1 MKITRKQIRRIILKE
16 ARFLKEQEEAFDAIV
31 DINTDTLQRLKAAHD
46 KDGIAGFF
54 DEAARQ
60 GVISGKQIWQLATNE
75 QLQQEM
81 QSTLENEGVEAAYVL
96 WIKKLQNRLQ

>member
-1 MKITRKQIRRIILKE
+1 MKLNRKQLKKLLIKE
-16 ARFLKEQEEAFDAIV
+16 ARLLVEQEKAFDAIV
-31 DINTDTLQRLKAAHD
+31 DINIDTLNRLEAAHD

-54 DEAARQ
+54 GEAVRQ
-60 GVISGKQIWQLATNE
+60 GVISGKQIWQLATNK

-96 WIKKLQNRLQ
+96 WIKKLQNRL